1 MQYQKY
7 ADTYLLRLEP
17 EEEILAALGALAAAE
32 GILLAEVGGLGALKE
47 LEVCVF
53 DTVKKVYYTNTF
65 AQPMELISLTGT
77 ITQMDGAPYLHLHA
91 AAGDGAGRVLGGH
104 LKRAV
109 VSATAELTVRTLPGR
124 VGRRHSDAIGL
135 NLLDF

>member
-1 MQYQKY
+1 MQYRKY

-17 EEEILAALGALAAAE
+17 EEEILTALTALADAE
-32 GILLAEVGGLGALKE
+32 GILLAEVGGLGALQE

-77 ITQMDGAPYLHLHA
+77 ITRMDGAPYLHLHA
-91 AAGDGAGRVLGGH
+91 AAGDGAGHVLGGH

-124 VGRRHSDAIGL
+124 VERRYSDAIGL

>member
-124 VGRRHSDAIGL
+124 VDRRYSDAIGL

>member
-53 DTVKKVYYTNTF
+53 DTAKKVYYTNTF

-91 AAGDGAGRVLGGH
+91 AAGDGAGHVLGGH

-124 VGRRHSDAIGL
+124 VGRRYSDAIGL

>member
-1 MQYQKY
+1 MQYRKY

-17 EEEILAALGALAAAE
+17 EEEILAALAELAAAE
-32 GILLAEVGGLGALKE
+32 GILLAEVGGLGALQE

-124 VGRRHSDAIGL
+124 VGRRYSDAIGL